1 MRRFLTAPP
10 RPPRVIRRLVL
21 FALAAGILLG
31 VPSLAVADPITIDV
45 TNDANQSPVFATF
58 TDPSLAS
65 PDVWNEFQWSG
76 RAYPVLGGHTSNK
89 SLSVV
94 HVFAPVP
101 NGRYLVFANL
111 YGQPGNSLRYYYSY
125 ASGNPTAY
133 SVDVGPQVDCAEI
146 ALMPVTVNDGEFD
159 LYVQRADVTSGPETY
174 FAWAWV
180 RLVPD
185 TAPVTSTPASS
196 VWSLWLLVA
205 VAWAITAKSIRRR
218 AVASS

>member
-10 RPPRVIRRLVL
+10 RVVRRLAL

-45 TNDANQSPVFATF
+45 TNNANQSPVFATF

-65 PDVWNEFQWSG
+65 PSVWNEFQWSG

-89 SLSVV
+89 SLAVV

-101 NGRYLVFANL
+101 NGRYLVYANL
-111 YGQPGNSLRYYYSY
+111 YGQPGNSYRYYYSY
-125 ASGNPTAY
+125 QSGNPTAY
-133 SVDVGPQVDCAEI
+133 GVNVGPQADCAEV
-146 ALMPVTVNDGEFD
+146 ALTPVTVTDGQFD
-159 LYVQRADVTSGPETY
+159 LYIQRADITSGPENY

-196 VWSLWLLVA
+196 AWSVWLLLAAGGVLA
-205 VAWAITAKSIRRR
+205 TKGVRRLAK
-218 AVASS
+218 ASS